1 GDWYPADLKPSSLH
15 GLQGYRVFIGISM
28 ILGDGLYNFIKVLG
42 YTLFGLYRQFNES
55 KINGD
60 VSITGNSPPD
70 LPSLSY
76 DDEKRARLFLKDQI
90 PVWIAIVGYLTI
102 AVVSAATL
110 PQIFHQLEWYYIA
123 AIYIF
128 APALAFCN
136 AYGCGLTDWS
146 LASTYGKLAIF
157 IIGAWAGGSWL
168 VAQMGGFD
176 FGMSL
181 MGRAKDVSAIPNLP
195 CIISKEGF
203 QNVKLSYLG
212 GMWVLFEFDSLTTK
226 EKFLNHSGIGSWFT
240 ELIQATSSF
249 ENDERIVWISIE
261 GLPIKAWTPNTFRKI
276 ASLWGEYVEWE
287 DDDLKSLSCKHL
299 CLKTNM
305 KVIINERQKVIIQ
318 GKVYW
323 IRVKELD
330 AWFPNFQEDDQD
342 DLSSDGESQEGDV
355 ANKTDNN
362 ESDVDR
368 VSESSFMHE
377 NDTAH
382 KDANNNNDHENN
394 VVENIKDTTERVQS
408 LSNKLNDR
416 CSNRGFSSQRS
427 MNSHS
432 QKSKVGGS
440 ILNLMDELVTV
451 GQTMGY
457 NMAGLGNKAKR
468 RWIKELCQKHRINF
482 ASIQETKAESISL
495 LTIKDLWG
503 NQMFDHVVG
512 SSVGCSGGI
521 LCMWNPNMFVKEQVS
536 TCDYFVALMG
546 TWAPTSSKLLIISV
560 YAPQELNERRD
571 LWDYLRTII
580 DRWEGDTVIMGDF
593 NEVRSEHER
602 FGSTF
607 NRQGAIAFNNFISSA
622 CLIDLPLEGY
632 AFTWAHKSASKMS
645 KLDRYLIS
653 EGVLDLFPHLSALCL
668 DRHLSDHRPIL
679 MRETNYDYGPSPF
692 RFFHS
697 WFAMEGF
704 NSFVETT
711 WKSLNI
717 VEPNGLIRLKKK
729 LQALKIAIKA
739 WSKEANK
746 RSNDRK
752 INIQQ
757 NLSEVDKLIDQGKS
771 NDEILIKRITLLNDL
786 QELNNRNAMEIS
798 QKAKIRWSIEGDE
811 NSKYFHGIM
820 NKKRSQLAIR
830 GTLANG
836 EWISEP
842 HRVKNEFFTHFKKQF
857 SPIQA
862 PSICFDFTF
871 PTRLSSDQ
879 VQDLERPVT
888 YEEVKR
894 AVWDCG
900 TNKSPGPDGFS
911 FEFYRKYWTTIDD
924 DVFQAVRDFFV
935 NGHFPRGCNSS
946 FIALIPKIQDA
957 KFVKD
962 FRPISL
968 IGSVYKIIAK
978 ILANR
983 LCLVLPY
990 LISDVQSAFVA
1001 NRQIL
1006 DGPFILNE
1014 LLSWCKF
1021 KKLNGMIFKVDFEK
1035 AFDSVKWDYLDE
1047 TLKAFG
1053 FGLKWRNWISSCLN
1067 NAMGSV
1073 LVNGSPTLEF
1083 QFHKG
1088 LKQGD
1093 PISPF
1098 LFILIME
1105 TLHLTFKRVL
1115 NAGLYKGISLN
1126 DSFTISHLFYADDV
1140 VFIGEW
1146 NNNNIQTLLSVL
1158 RCFYLASGLK
1168 INLHK
1173 SKLMGIG
1180 VSSNVVAAAASLIG
1194 CSILTAPFNYL
1205 GVKVGSNM
1213 SRINSWDD
1221 VISKVSSRLSKWKL
1235 KLLSIGGRLTLL
1247 KSVLTSI
1254 PLYHMSIFKVPIG
1267 VLNHLESIRQ
1277 NFFYG
1282 VDG

>member
-1 GDWYPADLKPSSLH
+1 MDLAFSIFQSAKASIKLTQ
-15 GLQGYRVFIGISM
+15 L
-28 ILGDGLYNFIKVLG
+28 LYV
-42 YTLFGLYRQFNES
+42 E
-55 KINGD
+55 
-60 VSITGNSPPD
+60 
-70 LPSLSY
+70 
-76 DDEKRARLFLKDQI
+76 
-90 PVWIAIVGYLTI
+90 
-102 AVVSAATL
+102 ATL
-110 PQIFHQLEWYYIA
+110 I
-123 AIYIF
+123 
-128 APALAFCN
+128 
-136 AYGCGLTDWS
+136 
-146 LASTYGKLAIF
+146 
-157 IIGAWAGGSWL
+157 
-168 VAQMGGFD
+168 QMC
-176 FGMSL
+176 
-181 MGRAKDVSAIPNLP
+181 AKAVSMTP
-195 CIISKEGF
+195 C
-203 QNVKLSYLG
+203 
-212 GMWVLFEFDSLTTK
+212 
-226 EKFLNHSGIGSWFT
+226 
-240 ELIQATSSF
+240 
-249 ENDERIVWISIE
+249 
-261 GLPIKAWTPNTFRKI
+261 
-276 ASLWGEYVEWE
+276 
-287 DDDLKSLSCKHL
+287 
-299 CLKTNM
+299 
-305 KVIINERQKVIIQ
+305 
-318 GKVYW
+318 
-323 IRVKELD
+323 
-330 AWFPNFQEDDQD
+330 
-342 DLSSDGESQEGDV
+342 
-355 ANKTDNN
+355 
-362 ESDVDR
+362 
-368 VSESSFMHE
+368 
-377 NDTAH
+377 
-382 KDANNNNDHENN
+382 
-394 VVENIKDTTERVQS
+394 
-408 LSNKLNDR
+408 
-416 CSNRGFSSQRS
+416 
-427 MNSHS
+427 
-432 QKSKVGGS
+432 
-440 ILNLMDELVTV
+440 
-451 GQTMGY
+451 
-457 NMAGLGNKAKR
+457 
-468 RWIKELCQKHRINF
+468 
-482 ASIQETKAESISL
+482 
-495 LTIKDLWG
+495 
-503 NQMFDHVVG
+503 
-512 SSVGCSGGI
+512 
-521 LCMWNPNMFVKEQVS
+521 
-536 TCDYFVALMG
+536 
-546 TWAPTSSKLLIISV
+546 
-560 YAPQELNERRD
+560 
-571 LWDYLRTII
+571 
-580 DRWEGDTVIMGDF
+580 
-593 NEVRSEHER
+593 
-602 FGSTF
+602 
-607 NRQGAIAFNNFISSA
+607 
-622 CLIDLPLEGY
+622 
-632 AFTWAHKSASKMS
+632 
-645 KLDRYLIS
+645 
-653 EGVLDLFPHLSALCL
+653 
-668 DRHLSDHRPIL
+668 
-679 MRETNYDYGPSPF
+679 
-692 RFFHS
+692 
-697 WFAMEGF
+697 
-704 NSFVETT
+704 
-711 WKSLNI
+711 
-717 VEPNGLIRLKKK
+717 
-729 LQALKIAIKA
+729 
-739 WSKEANK
+739 
-746 RSNDRK
+746 
-752 INIQQ
+752 
-757 NLSEVDKLIDQGKS
+757 
-771 NDEILIKRITLLNDL
+771 NDEILGNIATSDYSYSGSQTTNVGKFNDDLRSLLDKLKADAASEGALRKFASGNAPGPDFITIYAIMQCRPDQSDQDCISCLDYIMKDIQRKMNGFLRGSVVDPMCNFQYSDRGFFNERFVNPPPPSSSLSSPPEKHRDNCDNIKRYDIHWCHNSCFNLYLY
-786 QELNNRNAMEIS
+786 EIEEEEE
-798 QKAKIRWSIEGDE
+798 ANPR
-811 NSKYFHGIM
+811 SKGRKE
-820 NKKRSQLAIR
+820 KKL
-830 GTLANG
+830 TLANG

-842 HRVKNEFFTHFKKQF
+842 HRVKNDFFTHFKKQF

-871 PTRLSSDQ
+871 PTCLSSDQ
-879 VQDLERPVT
+879 VQDLERPFT

-894 AVWDCG
+894 AVWDYG

-978 ILANR
+978 ILDNR

-1067 NAMGSV
+1067 NAMGSM

-1093 PISPF
+1093 LISPF

-1267 VLNHLESIRQ
+1267 VLNHLESIRR

-1282 VDG
+1282 VDGSDRKLAWIGWNMVLTSKKNGGLGVSSFFAHNRALLFKWVWRFLTDGSSLWTRFIKAIFGNKGALDTHKLIPRRSPWQDVILAIHSLQSKGINLMDFIQKKVGNGENTSFWDDSWLGEVALKVLYKRLYALEMCKSISVAEKMGHPSLSHSFRRMPRGGVEQENYGLLCSKVADLVLPNISDRWCWSLEGSQEFSVKSSRILIDNTILPKAEVPTRWLRVVPIKVNVHAWRVCLDKLPTRANLSLRGMDIPSIACPLCNSAVESTSHIFFACPLARQVWRKILIWWELEDVAFNSYNEWLNWIVNIRLHKQLKVFLEAFARTIKYKLKLNIINTVIFTILHMQNDEASKEGELKIHEAGSCGEDSEVEKLWNQYLREWQKNKLG